1 MPKEGGV
8 EVGAEVEAQT
18 EGTPAQDSG
27 EPTEAA
33 PERGERVSLYLKG
46 DRLERLKN
54 TAAALG
60 ISLTDLLNMGAD
72 TVILISEGLPSGYY
86 AGGELTHKKAGEA
99 FPARGSANLR
109 PGRPLQ

>member
-8 EVGAEVEAQT
+8 EVEAQT
-18 EGTPAQDSG
+18 ESSPAQDSG
-27 EPTEAA
+27 EPEAA

-54 TAAALG
+54 AAAALG

-72 TVILISEGLPSGYY
+72 TVILIAEGLPNGYY
-86 AGGELTHKKAGEA
+86 ADGELVQKKAGEA
-99 FPARGSANLR
+99 FPARRNANLR

>member
-1 MPKEGGV
+1 VPKEGGV
-8 EVGAEVEAQT
+8 EVEAQT
-18 EGTPAQDSG
+18 EGSPAQDSG
-27 EPTEAA
+27 EPETA
-33 PERGERVSLYLKG
+33 ERGERVSLYLKG

-60 ISLTDLLNMGAD
+60 ISLTDLFNMGAD
-72 TVILISEGLPSGYY
+72 SVISIAEGLPSGYY
-86 AGGELTHKKAGEA
+86 VGGELVHKKAGEA